1 MSATLPQEWGR
12 SARNSGPSAQH
23 GAKESFINEKNI
35 AIRCM
40 PLLLVLPM
48 QTGANAQTAGLE
60 TSPAIAPP
68 SSVSMTNAIYKG
80 KAALHLTD
88 LNPRWRNH
96 GDSSGNR

>member
-1 MSATLPQEWGR
+1 
-12 SARNSGPSAQH
+12 
-23 GAKESFINEKNI
+23 
-35 AIRCM
+35 M